1 MYLSLINEN
10 CNSGDEKSSPFF
22 LGELMIQFYEINL
35 DYIDYLAN
43 FAPHIFHNKQKN
55 QNNSRKYIGI
65 VLFINNFDYFVP
77 LSSFKEKHKNMAET
91 VDFLKVKEFAVLN
104 LNNMIPVPESERTYL
119 DINQVPDLNYKNLLR
134 KEYRVI
140 KVLEEKIL
148 KNSQIVYSHK
158 IHNGNETKLCKRCND
173 FLLLEEK
180 SLAFK
185 KKE

>member
-1 MYLSLINEN
+1 
-10 CNSGDEKSSPFF
+10 
-22 LGELMIQFYEINL
+22 
-35 DYIDYLAN
+35 
-43 FAPHIFHNKQKN
+43 
-55 QNNSRKYIGI
+55 
-65 VLFINNFDYFVP
+65 
-77 LSSFKEKHKNMAET
+77 MAET